1 MIVNI
6 QTISGVVEPG
16 GHQKLFHISSCQP
29 IMFAKLMAKLNYMK
43 GMLNS
48 VKLADYRKVVVEQP
62 SYIKSG
68 LKN

>member
-1 MIVNI
+1 
-6 QTISGVVEPG
+6 
-16 GHQKLFHISSCQP
+16 
-29 IMFAKLMAKLNYMK
+29 MFAKLMAKLNYMK

-68 LKN
+68 FKN